1 MTCGTPWAMMRA
13 MDDLPSNTFRD
24 RRVLA
29 LKLGLGALWIAVSFG
44 ACYFAR
50 ELDFTVFDW
59 PLGYWVAAQGALMAF
74 IAIVAVHAWA
84 MKRLVPEDAL
94 PAATAE
100 ESRL

>member
-1 MTCGTPWAMMRA
+1 MVDVP
-13 MDDLPSNTFRD
+13 PNTFRD

-29 LKLGLGALWIAVSFG
+29 LKLGLAALWIAVSFG

-50 ELDFTVFDW
+50 QLDFTVFDW
-59 PLGYWVAAQGALMAF
+59 PLGYWVAAQGALFTF

-84 MKRLVPEDAL
+84 MKRLVPEDAMTT
-94 PAATAE
+94 ATAE

>member
-1 MTCGTPWAMMRA
+1 
-13 MDDLPSNTFRD
+13 MDDVPPNTFRD

-29 LKLGLGALWIAVSFG
+29 LKLGMAALWIAVSFG

-50 ELDFTVFDW
+50 LLDFTVFDW
-59 PLGYWVAAQGALMAF
+59 PLGYWVAAQGALFAF

-94 PAATAE
+94 PTGTPE
-100 ESRL
+100 EGA